1 MLLSKVFAWAAL
13 ISTLLTVIL
22 YFQQSSQ
29 DNARRVPLIPAIPSL
44 IFACI
49 HAMLSSR
56 PGPGPGYGPRWSLGF
71 LVSDPGSLCLFLLL
85 FLFCCG
91 LVWKQETPKI
101 RFLRYA
107 LVLLLLIALFFH
119 VATTPR

>member
-1 MLLSKVFAWAAL
+1 MLLNKVFAWAAL
-13 ISTLLTVIL
+13 ICTLLTIIL
-22 YFQQSSQ
+22 YFHQSSR
-29 DNARRVPLIPAIPSL
+29 DDVRRVPLFPAIPSL

-49 HAMLSSR
+49 HAMLAPR
-56 PGPGPGYGPRWSLGF
+56 RGPGPRHPLGF

-91 LVWKQETPKI
+91 LVWKEETKTLRI
-101 RFLRYA
+101 LRYG

-119 VATTPR
+119 VATVPR

>member
-13 ISTLLTVIL
+13 ICTLLTIIL

-29 DNARRVPLIPAIPSL
+29 DNTRRIPLIPAIPSL

-56 PGPGPGYGPRWSLGF
+56 PGPSSQLSLSF
-71 LVSDPGSLCLFLLL
+71 LISDSGRLCLFLLL

-91 LVWKQETPKI
+91 LIWKTETRRL

-107 LVLLLLIALFFH
+107 LALFLLIALFFH
-119 VATTPR
+119 VATALS